1 MHLVGMGIDIP
12 TQIYIEG
19 KRGRYHRT
27 MAVNDIDGKLTIGE
41 DSPLCRQGLISV
53 MTLKTLKSDIDT
65 KTTGV
70 MIRLR
75 LWIHEETK
83 LIDLKA
89 PPMECRGDGKGK

>member
-1 MHLVGMGIDIP
+1 MSLVGMGIDVP
-12 TQIYIEG
+12 AQIYIKG
-19 KRGRYHRT
+19 KRGRYHRA
-27 MAVNDIDGKLTIGE
+27 MAVNDIDGKQTI
-41 DSPLCRQGLISV
+41 DKDTPLYRKGLIPV